1 MYNCSRAHRVLLL
14 VPSRYHVLFWY
25 YISGPALL
33 SFFLYLNIRFSVGCR
48 PQSQVTSIPLAHIVF
63 DVFLVNRIGE
73 ARYYK
78 TFLCANQ
85 SVS

>member
-25 YISGPALL
+25 YISDTALL
-33 SFFLYLNIRFSVGCR
+33 SFCLYLNVRFSVGCR

-63 DVFLVNRIGE
+63 DVFLVDWIGE
-73 ARYYK
+73 SRYYN
-78 TFLCANQ
+78 TFLCAKQ